1 MNGSCV
7 FIKLYRIMA
16 ETEKFSKSQ
25 IATLKHIQKKGFAA
39 YQRIDGTAACPEL
52 EELVDAWYLTKSYME
67 MFNEDV
73 YRLTEKGE
81 NLIRSLVW

>member
-1 MNGSCV
+1 
-7 FIKLYRIMA
+7 MA

-39 YQRIDGTAACPEL
+39 YQRVDGTTACPEL
-52 EELVDAWYLTKSYME
+52 EELVDAGYLKKSYME